1 MTARGKSQTYRPV
14 CCVIVSSAVMLFV
27 WRAKHYSRCH
37 RTEGIKE
44 DVSKESCCRI
54 ALRGV
59 FCVCVCVLYRSADKY
74 FVLACVVCCSPHSIR
89 THCGGKFK
97 CDDTAECPTNNHSH
111 ERVSGSVSEFWQES
125 RSRALLSLRSRSVGL
140 CQESSQSS
148 RGACCGGIR

>member
-1 MTARGKSQTYRPV
+1 MLVDCSENMTARGKSQTYRPV

-27 WRAKHYSRCH
+27 WRAKHYSGMPPNRRDKGRRFERILLQNCSPRC
-37 RTEGIKE
+37 
-44 DVSKESCCRI
+44 VLC
-54 ALRGV
+54 V
-59 FCVCVCVLYRSADKY
+59 FVCVCVPYRSADKY

-140 CQESSQSS
+140 CQESS
-148 RGACCGGIR
+148 